1 MNDPLLNNVPAVAAE
16 YQLIVS
22 PAAGVAPIVIA
33 PAPHLEAPTATGAF
47 TLVRICANTA
57 VLEEKQPVVAL
68 EAT

>member
-1 MNDPLLNNVPAVAAE
+1 M
-16 YQLIVS
+16 VS
-22 PAAGVAPIVIA
+22 PAPGVALIVML

-57 VLEEKQPVVAL
+57 VLAEKQPVVAL